1 MRRYGTEELSEPR
14 STALEGRT
22 GCLLANHGMIAI
34 GANLDKA
41 MWLAVEL
48 ETIARQ
54 YYLSLALGEPHIL
67 SEAEIAETRARIF
80 DLRTAAAED
89 KPATPAEAKV
99 RAAAE
104 RGDSRSRRSAAG
116 KR

>member
-1 MRRYGTEELSEPR
+1 
-14 STALEGRT
+14 
-22 GCLLANHGMIAI
+22 MIAL

-54 YYLSLALGEPHIL
+54 YYLSLALGSPCIL
-67 SEAEIAETRARIF
+67 SDEEIAETASGF
-80 DLRTAAAED
+80 STYGLQAVQP
-89 KPATPAEAKV
+89 KPATKARASVAK
-99 RAAAE
+99 AAA
-104 RGDSRSRRSAAG
+104 RRSKKQLSG